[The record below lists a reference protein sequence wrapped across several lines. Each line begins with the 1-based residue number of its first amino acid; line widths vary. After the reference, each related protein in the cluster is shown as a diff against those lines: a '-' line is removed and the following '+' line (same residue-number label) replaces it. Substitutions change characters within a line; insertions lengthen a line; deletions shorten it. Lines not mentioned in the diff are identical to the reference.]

1 MGRSGRS
8 SQPVLLED
16 VGEDPNFL
24 GATLH
29 TAEDSKEQLAHQA
42 LHDPLTGLANRTLL
56 FDRLEHARA
65 RARHRKDVLAVL
77 FMDWSRSRHRSQS
90 ASGEMPGSSD
100 GRDPRYGP
108 ANGQLGLACDGL
120 GSTVTVPSL
129 PPGAQPRYLVVGID
143 ETLERR
149 WGKKIAAK
157 GYRDPVRC
165 THENLVKSSKSSSTP
180 SGA

>member
-77 FMDWSRSRHRSQS
+77 FMDWSAHATVLKARLAKCQVLLMGAILATGRRTVSS
-90 ASGEMPGSSD
+90 ALRAMALD
-100 GRDPRYGP
+100 
-108 ANGQLGLACDGL
+108 Q
-120 GSTVTVPSL
+120 
-129 PPGAQPRYLVVGID
+129 Q
-143 ETLERR
+143 
-149 WGKKIAAK
+149 
-157 GYRDPVRC
+157 
-165 THENLVKSSKSSSTP
+165 
-180 SGA
+180 